1 MSRHMGP
8 ASARTT
14 IRLDE
19 SLLDHA
25 KLEAQRRGLTLTALV
40 EEGLRLV
47 MARPPVS
54 TKLRVEIPVCRTGGG
69 TMPGVDLTDSA
80 ELLDLMEERI

>member
-8 ASARTT
+8 VPARTT

-19 SLLDHA
+19 GLLDHA
-25 KLEAQRRGLTLTALV
+25 RGEAQRRGMTLTALI

-47 MARPPVS
+47 MARNPGVGK
-54 TKLRVEIPVCRTGGG
+54 TRIEIPICRNGGG
-69 TMPGVDLTDSA
+69 TLPGVDLNDSGA
-80 ELLDLMEERI
+80 MLDLMEERV